1 MASYRIEF
9 ARSAEKDLR
18 RCNPVLASN
27 ILRRIEAL
35 QDDPTPRQAQKLRG
49 TERTYRLRVGDYRV
63 IYEVDPDIRVI
74 AVYYIRHRREAYRQ
88 LQRG

>member
-9 ARSAEKDLR
+9 AGAAERDLR
-18 RCNPVLASN
+18 RCSPDLASN

-35 QDDPTPRQAQKLRG
+35 QDEPISQKLRG

-63 IYEVDPDIRVI
+63 IYEVEPDSRVVV
-74 AVYYIRHRREAYRQ
+74 VYYIRHRREAYRQ